1 MVYGIWYMHG
11 VEIYSKAQSCCYSW
25 KYSQIHTSISMGEY
39 PGYSLL
45 PLHTAFNPSHLP
57 LPLKSTLNWTIN

>member
-1 MVYGIWYMHG
+1 MVYAYIGTIMLLLM
-11 VEIYSKAQSCCYSW
+11 EIFTDTYEYKC
-25 KYSQIHTSISMGEY
+25 GEY